1 MKTEVS
7 WVPGWVLSLEQI
19 QVRWEEGK
27 RQQEDVSGGE
37 NESDGIPDTFAEEKH
52 FMRMTS

>member
-37 NESDGIPDTFAEEKH
+37 NESDGISDTFAEEKH